1 MSGSSPI
8 GETVRRSPPTIRAPR
23 QSNTVGVAFIAL
35 AVVGVNQVGAKIAA
49 IFVALFASM
58 AQ

>member
-1 MSGSSPI
+1 
-8 GETVRRSPPTIRAPR
+8 
-23 QSNTVGVAFIAL
+23 VAFIAL